1 MYFLINAACFLF
13 QEAAYTVYRAVP
25 KVGSFVEKRL
35 YSGFPEAFK
44 EAVSD
49 AHINVCAV
57 MKKRS
62 IGVEVQYLQ

>member
-1 MYFLINAACFLF
+1 ML
-13 QEAAYTVYRAVP
+13 YRVLYQRF
-25 KVGSFVEKRL
+25 VSSVEKRL
-35 YSGFPEAFK
+35 YSGVLEAFK

-62 IGVEVQYLQ
+62 IGMEVQYIQ